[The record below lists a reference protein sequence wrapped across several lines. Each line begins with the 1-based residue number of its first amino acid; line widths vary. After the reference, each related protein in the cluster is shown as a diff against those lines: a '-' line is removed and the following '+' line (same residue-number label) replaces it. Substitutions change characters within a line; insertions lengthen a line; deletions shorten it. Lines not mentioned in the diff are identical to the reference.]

1 MYVYIC
7 IYKLSYRPPSSFI
20 LAVSKDEFVAA
31 MMDLPYAPPLGGP
44 YIAASGATMD
54 DTEAVET
61 LFHLLA
67 GGKEKLTKHR
77 MGLTLKEVSGGE
89 QGVSWKHFAD
99 AVGAE

>member
-1 MYVYIC
+1 
-7 IYKLSYRPPSSFI
+7 
-20 LAVSKDEFVAA
+20 VAA
-31 MMDLPYAPPLGGP
+31 MIDLVYAPPLGGP
-44 YIAASGATMD
+44 YIAASGAAMD
-54 DTEAVET
+54 GTGAAEA

-77 MGLTLKEVSGGE
+77 MGLTLKELSGGE